1 MADAPVPHAFVIPD
15 PLSQT
20 LNSILLLF
28 KILAKL
34 TLILSG
40 NKGFFSIVGPIFFKF
55 IFLKF
60 FTKKTM
66 CGFPTLI
73 KKGSI

>member
-40 NKGFFSIVGPIFFKF
+40 NKEFFSIFGPAFLRFIFFR
-55 IFLKF
+55 F
-60 FTKKTM
+60 FTKK
-66 CGFPTLI
+66 I
-73 KKGSI
+73 I